1 MFSFIADH
9 AADMSNQSPG
19 EQYHIFKSSKQICV
33 HIQQAHFNL
42 YCVITH
48 HAVKKKILLFNEC
61 HSNESQT
68 NASFSNCVKI
78 L

>member
-1 MFSFIADH
+1 MMFSFVTDH

-33 HIQQAHFNL
+33 HIQQPHFNL

-48 HAVKKKILLFNEC
+48 HAVKKILLFNEC

-68 NASFSNCVKI
+68 SFSNCLKI